1 MQARRGDDVAKDSNL
16 SQKDEER
23 MNRMEKTVNEMH
35 YLITQVCR
43 TLNESTPG
51 SAQLGIESSLDSNS
65 PISQGI
71 MIPVPRFG
79 LNLERVESVD
89 EDLEEAKEKTV
100 SPPNVS
106 DEENQEVGENIA
118 ARLTVDK
125 N

>member
-1 MQARRGDDVAKDSNL
+1 
-16 SQKDEER
+16 
-23 MNRMEKTVNEMH
+23 
-35 YLITQVCR
+35 
-43 TLNESTPG
+43 
-51 SAQLGIESSLDSNS
+51 
-65 PISQGI
+65 

>member
-51 SAQLGIESSLDSNS
+51 SA
-65 PISQGI
+65 
-71 MIPVPRFG
+71 
-79 LNLERVESVD
+79 
-89 EDLEEAKEKTV
+89 
-100 SPPNVS
+100 
-106 DEENQEVGENIA
+106 
-118 ARLTVDK
+118 
-125 N
+125 